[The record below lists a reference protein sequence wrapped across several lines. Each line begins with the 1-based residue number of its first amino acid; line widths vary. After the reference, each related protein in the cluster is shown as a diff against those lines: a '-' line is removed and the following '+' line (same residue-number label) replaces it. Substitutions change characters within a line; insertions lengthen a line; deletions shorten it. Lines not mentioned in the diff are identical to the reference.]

1 MRMRKS
7 TKRGATTASAV
18 ALLAAASLITASA
31 SAAEGGKKTLTAD
44 TLATW
49 QTDGIVWSIEYA
61 GGVVYVGGTFD
72 KVRPPGAKPGQREVA
87 RKNFA
92 AFDARTGRLLPCAQP
107 FSGAFNTVRALKAS
121 QDGKVLY
128 IGGSFRKAGK
138 ARASGAAALN
148 TANCTLRKG
157 FRPAMSSFVRAIEVT
172 DGAIYLGG
180 DFTTVNGKK
189 RQRIAAVTPE
199 GSLLPFK
206 AQIDAPVR
214 AILAAP
220 EFGKLIVGG
229 DFLEVNDEFEF
240 KLVALRPATGTTV
253 TSYPDWL
260 PPRSRV
266 KALVR
271 DAANFYVAAE
281 GRGTGIFDGR
291 IAGRLGN
298 GEMVWKDT
306 CLGATQALAVHN
318 GVLYSGSHAHNCMD
332 TPGGFAEGNFR
343 QHFLAQS
350 IRDRHILHWFPDTD
364 GGTGEGNGP
373 RALKMAGGTLW
384 AGGEFTTVN
393 DRPQQSLTRFS
404 AGPDRGAPQ
413 EPPQLRASASRT
425 GRVTL
430 TWRAA
435 WDRDNAELK
444 YLIYRDGKLVA
455 SPTRRSAEWN
465 RPTMTYTDTV
475 TPGSSHR
482 YRIAVT
488 DGRNASARSKAVV
501 VTAVTAAAAERT
513 KARR

>member
-1 MRMRKS
+1 MRLKRS

-31 SAAEGGKKTLTAD
+31 SAADGDEKTLTAD

-49 QTDGIVWSIEYA
+49 QTDGIVWSIEYVD
-61 GGVVYVGGTFD
+61 GVVYVGGTFD
-72 KVRPPGAKPGQREVA
+72 RVRPPGAKPGHREVA

-92 AFDARTGRLLPCAQP
+92 AFDARTGRLLPCVQS
-107 FSGAFNTVRALKAS
+107 FSGGGNTVRALKAS
-121 QDGKVLY
+121 PDGEVLY
-128 IGGSFRKAGK
+128 VGGSFGK
-138 ARASGAAALN
+138 VGKVGVASAVALN
-148 TANCTLRKG
+148 TADCKLRKE
-157 FRPAMSSFVRAIEVT
+157 FRPAVSSFVRAIEVT
-172 DGAIYLGG
+172 NGAIYLGG
-180 DFTTVNGKK
+180 DFTKVNGTK
-189 RQRIAAVTPE
+189 RQRIAALTPD

-206 AQIDAPVR
+206 AAIDGPVR

-260 PPRSRV
+260 PTRSRV

-271 DAANFYVAAE
+271 DATNFYVAAE

-306 CLGATQALAVHN
+306 CLGATQAVAVHN
-318 GVLYSGSHAHNCMD
+318 GVLYSGSHAHDCRD
-332 TPGGFAEGNFR
+332 TPGGFPEGNFR

-350 IRDRHILHWFPDTD
+350 IRDRHLLHWFPDTD

-373 RALKMAGGTLW
+373 RALEMAGEILW

-393 DRPQQSLTRFS
+393 DRPQQSLTRFA

-413 EPPQLRASASRT
+413 EPPQLAASASRA
-425 GRVTL
+425 GRITL

-435 WDRDNAELK
+435 WDRDDAELK

-455 SPTRRSAEWN
+455 SPTGRSAEWN
-465 RPTMTYTDTV
+465 RPTMKYTDTV
-475 TPGSSHR
+475 TPGSRHR

-488 DGRNASARSKAVV
+488 DGKNASARSKALV
-501 VTAVTAAAAERT
+501 VTAVAAERT
-513 KARR
+513 KAQR

>member
-31 SAAEGGKKTLTAD
+31 SAADGDEKTLTAD
-44 TLATW
+44 RLATW

-92 AFDARTGRLLPCAQP
+92 AFDARTGRLLPCAQS
-107 FSGAFNTVRALKAS
+107 FSGGGDTVRALKAS
-121 QDGKVLY
+121 PDGEVLY
-128 IGGSFRKAGK
+128 VAGSFSKAGK
-138 ARASGAAALN
+138 TRASSAVALN
-148 TANCTLRKG
+148 TANCSLRRD
-157 FRPAMSSFVRAIEVT
+157 FRPDVSSFVRAIEVT
-172 DGAIYLGG
+172 DAAVYLGG
-180 DFTTVNGKK
+180 DFTVVNGRK
-189 RQRIAAVTPE
+189 RQRIAALTPD

-206 AQIDAPVR
+206 AAIDAPVR

-240 KLVALRPATGTTV
+240 KLVALRPATGATV

-260 PPRSRV
+260 PVRSKV

-291 IAGRLGN
+291 IAGRLGG

-318 GVLYSGSHAHNCMD
+318 GVLYSGSHAHNCRD
-332 TPGGFAEGNFR
+332 TPGGFSEGNFR

-373 RALKMAGGTLW
+373 RALKMAGEVLW
-384 AGGEFTTVN
+384 AGGEFTAVN
-393 DRPQQSLTRFS
+393 GRRQQSLTRFA

-413 EPPQLRASASRT
+413 EPPRLQASSSRT

-435 WDRDNAELK
+435 WDRDDAVLK

-465 RPTMTYTDTV
+465 RPTMKYTDSV
-475 TPGSSHR
+475 TPGSRHR

-488 DGRNASARSKAVV
+488 DGKNASARSKALL
-501 VTAVTAAAAERT
+501 VTAVAAERT
-513 KARR
+513 KAKR